1 LGTKAEDEEKK
12 KARIAALEA
21 EAARRRAQ
29 AGGGASGGGGGAPS
43 RGGIA
48 PTGAAAAAAARLAA
62 GAGGSS
68 ADDMRRQILAER
80 ERRRAATLKEK
91 EEREK
96 ALAAEDED
104 PAMAPLNDAVARV
117 AAHADAEASA
127 GLLLRIVGNALN
139 DPGEPKYRRVRLAN
153 PKIAAAVLDVDG
165 GVDVLER
172 AGFRLAFEDD
182 GGEGDPRVMVL
193 DDAAFDPAVL
203 NAAFRRLAGLAP
215 EVAKQLQLK
224 TSKQQPPPP
233 PDPAKPPAAGRRAR
247 AFTPAEVCAAAV
259 ADLGDEYF
267 QRTPEEIQA
276 EVARKRAQRERDSV
290 LTTRAWKDKNRF
302 GWEGDAGSR
311 EGGSFD
317 AGKPAVVRVRM
328 PDGVVLQG
336 EFGRREPAGAVR
348 EFVASALRE
357 PHRTFSLSFLGKPV
371 TEDDE
376 GGPAAKA
383 AAEREEA
390 KRRGGKGAG
399 YAAAGT
405 VEGAGLFPSALVTL
419 KWTDANTDGGKDAL
433 AAALM
438 ASAEPLE

>member
-29 AGGGASGGGGGAPS
+29 AGGGASGGGGAPS
-43 RGGIA
+43 RGGLA
-48 PTGAAAAAAARLAA
+48 PSGAAAAAAARLAA

-80 ERRRAATLKEK
+80 ERRRAAMLKEK

-127 GLLLRIVGNALN
+127 SLLLRIVGNALN
-139 DPGEPKYRRVRLAN
+139 NPGEPKYRRVRLAN
-153 PKIAAAVLDVDG
+153 PKIAAAVLETDG
-165 GVDVLER
+165 GLVLLECS
-172 AGFRLAFEDD
+172 GFRLVFEDD

-193 DDAAFDPAVL
+193 DADADPAPL
-203 NAAFRRLAGLAP
+203 SAAFRRLARLAP
-215 EVAKQLQLK
+215 AAAAKFLQAA
-224 TSKQQPPPP
+224 PAVPAPRP
-233 PDPAKPPAAGRRAR
+233 PDPAKPPAAGRNAR

-259 ADLGDEYF
+259 TDLGDEYF

-276 EVARKRAQRERDSV
+276 EMARKRAQRERDSV
-290 LTTRAWKDKNRF
+290 LTTKSWKDKNRF
-302 GWEGDAGSR
+302 GWEGGDGPAG
-311 EGGSFD
+311 GGFD

-336 EFGRREPAGAVR
+336 DFGRREPAGAVR
-348 EFVASALRE
+348 EFVANALRE

-376 GGPAAKA
+376 GGAAAKA
-383 AAEREEA
+383 AAEREQA
-390 KRRGGKGAG
+390 KARGGKGAG

-419 KWTDANTDGGKDAL
+419 KWTDANTDGGKAAL
-433 AAALM
+433 APALM

>member
-1 LGTKAEDEEKK
+1 MGTKAEDEEKK

-29 AGGGASGGGGGAPS
+29 AGGGASGGGGAPS
-43 RGGIA
+43 RGGLA
-48 PTGAAAAAAARLAA
+48 PSGGAAAA

-80 ERRRAATLKEK
+80 ERRRAAMLKEK
-91 EEREK
+91 EERER

-127 GLLLRIVGNALN
+127 SLLLRIVGNALN
-139 DPGEPKYRRVRLAN
+139 NPGEPKYRKVRLAN
-153 PKIAAAVLDVDG
+153 PKIAAAVLDTDG
-165 GVDVLER
+165 GLVVLEC
-172 AGFRLAFEDD
+172 AGFRLVFEDD

-193 DDAAFDPAVL
+193 DDAADPAPL
-203 NAAFRRLAGLAP
+203 SAAFRRLARLAP
-215 EVAKQLQLK
+215 AAAARLAA
-224 TSKQQPPPP
+224 PP

-259 ADLGDEYF
+259 TDLGDEYF

-290 LTTRAWKDKNRF
+290 LTTQAWKDKNRF
-302 GWEGDAGSR
+302 GWEGDGPP
-311 EGGSFD
+311 GGFD

-336 EFGRREPAGAVR
+336 DFGRREPAGAVR

-357 PHRTFSLSFLGKPV
+357 PHRTFSLTFLGKPV

-376 GGPAAKA
+376 GGAAAKA
-383 AAEREEA
+383 AAEREQA
-390 KRRGGKGAG
+390 KRLGGKGAG

-419 KWTDANTDGGKDAL
+419 KWTDANTDGGKATL

-438 ASAEPLE
+438 ESAEPLE